1 MADINVRRDD
11 TAMRYEATVDGI
23 LAGFAQ
29 FQLTD
34 DLVIFT
40 HTEVDPA
47 FEGQGIGSALAGF
60 ALDDVRATGDRKVR
74 PVCPFIKGWIQ
85 RHPDYVGMVYVT
97 PSATA
102 TD

>member
-1 MADINVRRDD
+1 MADIEVRRDD
-11 TAMRYEATVDGI
+11 RAMRYEASVDGI

-34 DLVIFT
+34 DLVVFT

-47 FEGQGIGSALAGF
+47 FEGLGIGSALAGF

-74 PVCPFIKGWIQ
+74 PVCPFIAGWIQ